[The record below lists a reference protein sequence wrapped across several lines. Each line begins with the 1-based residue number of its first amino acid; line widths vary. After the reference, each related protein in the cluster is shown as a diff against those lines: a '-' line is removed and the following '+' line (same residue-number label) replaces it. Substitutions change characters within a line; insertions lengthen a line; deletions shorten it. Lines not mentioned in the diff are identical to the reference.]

1 MEPKKNSNVD
11 LEKKRGLFIQIG
23 LAVSLLIVLGAFE
36 YRSYEKGASSLGD
49 FNLEADWEEEI
60 ENTFREEKPPPPPP
74 PPPDEIV
81 IVEDEEE
88 IENEIEIEDTESDED
103 LEIEEEEEVTDEV
116 FVIVEDMPRFQGCAD
131 DQCTQM
137 EIMKYIAKNTK
148 YPPIAK
154 ENNITGRVFVSFVV
168 DKTGKVTQVK
178 VLRGADKY
186 LDAEAVRVVQSMPK
200 FKPGKQKGK
209 TVRVQYNVPI
219 NFKLGVPTEEK

>member
-1 MEPKKNSNVD
+1 MEPKKNPNVD

-23 LAVSLLIVLGAFE
+23 LAVALLIVLGAFE
-36 YRSYEKGASSLGD
+36 YRSYERGASSLGD

-103 LEIEEEEEVTDEV
+103 LEIEEEEEVIDEV

-178 VLRGADKY
+178 VLRGVDKY

-200 FKPGKQKGK
+200 FKPGKQRGK
-209 TVRVQYNVPI
+209 TVSVQYSVPI
-219 NFKLGVPTEEK
+219 NFKLS

>member
-168 DKTGKVTQVK
+168 DKTGKVIQVK

-200 FKPGKQKGK
+200 FKPGKQKGPGRK
-209 TVRVQYNVPI
+209 DYH
-219 NFKLGVPTEEK
+219 EELVDQVARQG

>member
-178 VLRGADKY
+178 VLRGVDKY

-200 FKPGKQKGK
+200 FKPGKQRGK
-209 TVRVQYNVPI
+209 TVSVQYSVPI
-219 NFKLGVPTEEK
+219 NFKLS

>member
-1 MEPKKNSNVD
+1 MKPKKNPNID

-23 LAVSLLIVLGAFE
+23 LAVALLIVLGAFE
-36 YRSYEKGASSLGD
+36 YRSYERGASSLGD

-116 FVIVEDMPRFQGCAD
+116 FMIVEDMPRFQGCSD

-178 VLRGADKY
+178 VLRGVDKY

-200 FKPGKQKGK
+200 FKPGKQRGK
-209 TVRVQYNVPI
+209 TVSVQYSVPI
-219 NFKLGVPTEEK
+219 NFKLS

>member
-1 MEPKKNSNVD
+1 MEPKKNPNVN

-23 LAVSLLIVLGAFE
+23 LTVALLIVLGAFE
-36 YRSYEKGASSLGD
+36 YRSYERGASSLGD

-103 LEIEEEEEVTDEV
+103 LEIEEEEEVIDEV

-178 VLRGADKY
+178 VLRGVDKY

-200 FKPGKQKGK
+200 FKPGKQRGK
-209 TVRVQYNVPI
+209 TVSVQYSVPI
-219 NFKLGVPTEEK
+219 NFKLS

>member
-1 MEPKKNSNVD
+1 M
-11 LEKKRGLFIQIG
+11 QIG
-23 LAVSLLIVLGAFE
+23 LAVALFVVWGAFE
-36 YRSYEKGASSLGD
+36 YRSYEKGTSSLGD

-103 LEIEEEEEVTDEV
+103 LEIEEEEETTDEV
-116 FVIVEDMPRFQGCAD
+116 FMIVEDMPRFMGCTD
-131 DQCTQM
+131 DECTQL
-137 EIMKYIAKNTK
+137 EIMKYISKNTK

-168 DKTGKVTQVK
+168 DKTGKVTKVK
-178 VLRGADKY
+178 ILRGVDKY
-186 LDAEAVRVVQSMPK
+186 LDAEAVRVVKSMPK
-200 FKPGKQKGK
+200 FKPGKQRGK
-209 TVRVQYNVPI
+209 AVNVQYNVPI
-219 NFKLGVPTEEK
+219 NFKLS

>member
-1 MEPKKNSNVD
+1 MEPKKNPNVD
-11 LEKKRGLFIQIG
+11 LEKKRGLYMQIG
-23 LAVSLLIVLGAFE
+23 LAVALLVVLGAFE
-36 YRSYEKGASSLGD
+36 YRSYEKGTSSLGD

-103 LEIEEEEEVTDEV
+103 LEIEEEEETTDEV
-116 FVIVEDMPRFQGCAD
+116 FMIVEDMPRFKGCTD

-137 EIMKYIAKNTK
+137 EIMRYIAKNTK

-168 DKTGKVTQVK
+168 DKTGKVTKVK
-178 VLRGADKY
+178 VLRGG
-186 LDAEAVRVVQSMPK
+186 R
-200 FKPGKQKGK
+200 
-209 TVRVQYNVPI
+209 
-219 NFKLGVPTEEK
+219 

>member
-1 MEPKKNSNVD
+1 MEPKKNPNVD

-23 LAVSLLIVLGAFE
+23 LAVALLIVLGAFE
-36 YRSYEKGASSLGD
+36 YRSYERGASSLGD

-103 LEIEEEEEVTDEV
+103 LEIEEEEEVIDEV

-178 VLRGADKY
+178 VLRGVDKY

-209 TVRVQYNVPI
+209 TVSVQYNVPI
-219 NFKLGVPTEEK
+219 NFKLGVPTEGK

>member
-1 MEPKKNSNVD
+1 MEPKKNPEAD
-11 LEKKRGLFIQIG
+11 LEKKRGLYMQIG
-23 LAVSLLIVLGAFE
+23 LAVALIVVLGAFE
-36 YRSYEKGASSLGD
+36 YRSYEKVLSSLGD

-103 LEIEEEEEVTDEV
+103 MVVLEEEEEASDEI
-116 FVIVEDMPRFQGCAD
+116 FMIVEDMPRFEGCAD
-131 DQCTQM
+131 DACTQQ
-137 EIMKYIAKNTK
+137 EIMRYIGRNTK

-168 DKTGKVTQVK
+168 DKTGKVIKVK
-178 VLRGADKY
+178 VLRGVDKY
-186 LDAEAVRVVQSMPK
+186 LDAEAVRVVGTMPK
-200 FKPGKQKGK
+200 FKPGKQRGK
-209 TVRVQYNVPI
+209 PVNVQYNVPI
-219 NFKLGVPTEEK
+219 NFKLN

>member
-1 MEPKKNSNVD
+1 MEPKKNPNVD

-23 LAVSLLIVLGAFE
+23 LAVALLIVLGAFE
-36 YRSYEKGASSLGD
+36 YRSYERGASSLGD

-103 LEIEEEEEVTDEV
+103 LEIEEEEEVIDEV

-131 DQCTQM
+131 DQCTQL

-178 VLRGADKY
+178 VLRGVDKY

-200 FKPGKQKGK
+200 FKPGKQRGK
-209 TVRVQYNVPI
+209 TVSVQYSVPI
-219 NFKLGVPTEEK
+219 NFKLS

>member
-60 ENTFREEKPPPPPP
+60 ENTFREENPPPPPP

-168 DKTGKVTQVK
+168 DKTGRVTQVK
-178 VLRGADKY
+178 VLRGVDKY

-200 FKPGKQKGK
+200 FKPGKQRGK
-209 TVRVQYNVPI
+209 TVSVQYSVPI
-219 NFKLGVPTEEK
+219 NFKLS